1 MEMVNYLHKIIY
13 QDVWIRISYNKL
25 TLYTSTLPYF
35 TNFLPEASTCDVLLC
50 KVLSSDALKSC
61 PCSSIEKKYQD
72 QLKSLQGELDQ
83 ERGQSSALRNRL
95 DSEKEKI
102 EEEEK
107 SLRLRLM
114 ASQKVI
120 YSVWKSI
127 FFNFPVC
134 PVKFMLSRIYSMIS
148 GTEYILNLRSWC

>member
-1 MEMVNYLHKIIY
+1 M
-13 QDVWIRISYNKL
+13 
-25 TLYTSTLPYF
+25 TLYTSTIPYF
-35 TNFLPEASTCDVLLC
+35 TNVFAEASTCNVLLC

-72 QLKSLQGELDQ
+72 QLKSLQGELEQ

-120 YSVWKSI
+120 YSVWTSKIHFIQNLFDDFWNWVYSQFKI
-127 FFNFPVC
+127 M
-134 PVKFMLSRIYSMIS
+134 MLRPLQSSFCGFCNKWNKVRHDRGS
-148 GTEYILNLRSWC
+148 GVR

>member
-1 MEMVNYLHKIIY
+1 M
-13 QDVWIRISYNKL
+13 
-25 TLYTSTLPYF
+25 
-35 TNFLPEASTCDVLLC
+35 
-50 KVLSSDALKSC
+50 KSC
-61 PCSSIEKKYQD
+61 PYSSIEKKYQD
-72 QLKSLQGELDQ
+72 QLKSLQGELEQ

-127 FFNFPVC
+127 LF
-134 PVKFMLSRIYSMIS
+134 IS
-148 GTEYILNLRSWC
+148 VNLNPYAK